1 MRLALAFAAGLLS
14 AALFAAPDRPTRG
27 LLGHWDFSQVM
38 AGISP
43 DASPEARDA
52 ELHGP
57 TQVDGPFGRALALA
71 GGGTSAVLPEI
82 SSLDGSD
89 ELTISCWVLWQ
100 DTGQYPNILTG
111 GAWSPGGFMIFV
123 SNDTCSFRMGRPGH
137 KAGRAG
143 DEWRETSA
151 PLVNRI
157 ERGRWYHLAA
167 TFQRPRIVTYV
178 DGEPVGGANWDYPVG
193 HEGDMRLGA
202 WAGKESHRGLIDEL
216 KIHGQ
221 ALGAAEIRAEFEAT
235 SAGRNPGGFS
245 PAWQPV
251 EGDDAQVPTVATYRT
266 EASELAVDALGRVVS
281 LRSLPDGREL
291 IRTPLPLVTAQM
303 DGRRLLGGRC
313 QRDGDDLVIDL
324 RRNAGQVVLRITPRP
339 GYFRLAVVRA
349 PAAESLVF
357 CQLAPAAASER
368 GSMLGMLSDDTHGVC
383 LRALNLD
390 TNVTLAS
397 GGTALAATSYGKHG
411 IERGDVALVAAPR
424 GELRQVLKRVTETED
439 VPKSELGGAWAM
451 ESEDN
456 RGSYLFSEISEANA
470 DEWIELARRGGFTHI
485 HFHGWWSS
493 LGHYEPNKSRFPDGL
508 ESMKRVV
515 DRIHAAGLKASM
527 HTLTGCIST
536 NDPWVTPVPDP
547 RLAADASYTLARA
560 LGPED
565 KEIFLTEPFGNH
577 DVVWSYSGNGNV
589 VRIGEELIH
598 YEEISREEPYALRRC
613 IRGAFKTRPAAHAAG
628 AQADHLLQRYLA
640 FYPEQNST
648 LVDELADCVA
658 KVFNTVGMDGI
669 YFDGSEGMGD
679 WRAIVVMRHAIF
691 RRLERPALTEA
702 SCWGH
707 HNWWFHSRLGAW
719 DHASWAP
726 KQFAD
731 MHIASAETHRFQDL
745 LEPQLGWWAL
755 IGPSAISRGMYPEEV
770 EYFIGKTLSINAPM
784 SMQGVNVGARPP
796 NARQNEYFTLL
807 GWYENLRLARYFTP
821 ETAARLREPGHE
833 FRLRQSPDGIWQF
846 HSLATAKHR
855 VDGAPG
861 EWTVRNSH
869 AGQPLRLRVESLYA
883 VEAYDSPQ
891 VALVSDFADLDGFK
905 LRRHAPGVAMEASL
919 DTARV
924 QTGAHSLRL
933 VASNQDTEPRVA
945 WAEFGTHF
953 QPYLSINPGQALGFW
968 VYGDGKGAVLN
979 IQLQNPREHTH
990 CFAEHYVDLDFVGW
1004 KYVEIPF
1011 RERSSERYHGFSW
1024 PYYSQHG
1031 IFRNRLQ
1038 PNVVSALTL
1047 YLTNLPENGQAEVL
1061 VSPIR
1066 ALPIR
1071 SVPLTGIALAVNGGA
1086 PLALPDLASSGGYLE
1101 VDEGGVGT
1109 VRDPRGEIVDTFT
1122 LPANWPLLK
1131 AGDNSFALSASTTEG
1146 YRARAE
1152 VTVFSLGEPAGER
1165 NPSDRVDWSR
1175 LAREYVRP
1183 RTLAGSEPAVWEV
1196 HVRPEA
1202 ASAGLEVDLE
1212 LSGNLGIP
1220 EWHDRPGNV
1229 VVEGCDDPAGFELS
1243 AVNQYSRYAY
1253 DSSTQG
1259 VPAKPGVSHELA
1271 VETAVSKT
1279 GRALRYTATSQRGDN
1294 GGWAA
1299 KGRRF
1304 DPPLDASGAKGLGFW
1319 LHGDGKGE
1327 TFKVQLRDVE
1337 GKWHDMNTRVDFTG
1351 WRYIAFAWE
1360 RLQLDPRRI
1369 EYLIFY
1375 YNSIP
1380 GGATVACVVDDVRVL
1395 HSTVRIA
1402 GPVLEVNGT
1411 RVALPV
1417 EMGSGDRL
1425 FVTPA
1430 ACVVRSPG
1438 EERRVALPV
1447 ALPELKP
1454 GRNQVRL
1461 LLDLPAGATAQASLV
1476 KTYR

>member
-1 MRLALAFAAGLLS
+1 MRHALVFVTGLLS
-14 AALFAAPDRPTRG
+14 AALFAAPERPTRG

-52 ELHGP
+52 ELHGA
-57 TQVDGPFGRALALA
+57 TQVEGPFGKALAFA
-71 GGGTSAVLPEI
+71 GGGASAVLPGMPP
-82 SSLDGSD
+82 LDGSD
-89 ELTISCWVLWQ
+89 EMTISCWVLWQ

-111 GAWSPGGFMIFV
+111 GTWSPGGFMVFV

-178 DGEPVGGANWDYPVG
+178 DGEPVGSASWDYPVG
-193 HEGDMRLGA
+193 QDGDIRVGA
-202 WAGKESHRGLIDEL
+202 WAGKESHRGLIDEM
-216 KIHGQ
+216 KIHNQ
-221 ALGAAEIRAEFEAT
+221 ALGAAEIQAEFEAT
-235 SAGRNPGGFS
+235 SAGRNPGGPS
-245 PAWQPV
+245 PSWKAV
-251 EGDDAQVPTVATYRT
+251 EGDGAQVPVIATYRT
-266 EASELAVDALGRVVS
+266 ETSELAVDSLGRIAS

-291 IRTPLPLVTAQM
+291 IRTPMPLVTVQM

-313 QRDGDDLVIDL
+313 QREGDELVIDL

-339 GYFRLAVVRA
+339 GYFRIEVVRA

-357 CQLAPAAASER
+357 CQLLPDAAAER

-390 TNVTLAS
+390 TNVSLTS
-397 GGTALAATSYGKHG
+397 GGKGLAATTYGTYG
-411 IERGDVALVAAPR
+411 IERGDIALVGAR
-424 GELRQVLKRVTETED
+424 REDLRQVLKRVTETED

-470 DEWIELARRGGFTHI
+470 DEWIDLARRGGFTHV

-493 LGHYEPNKSRFPDGL
+493 LGHYEPNRGRFPDGL

-536 NDPWVTPVPDP
+536 NDSWVTPVPDP
-547 RLAADASYTLARA
+547 RLTADASYTLARE

-613 IRGAFKTRPAAHAAG
+613 IRGAFKTRPGTHAAG
-628 AQADHLLQRYLA
+628 AQVDHLLQRYLA
-640 FYPEQNST
+640 FYPDQNST

-658 KVFNTVGMDGI
+658 NVFNTTGMDGI
-669 YFDGSEGMGD
+669 YFDGSEGMGN
-679 WRAIVVMRHAIF
+679 WRAIDVMRNAIF
-691 RRLERPALTEA
+691 RRLKRPALTEA

-719 DHASWAP
+719 DHARWAP

-731 MHIASAETHRFQDL
+731 MHIASAEEHRREDL

-755 IGPSAISRGMYPEEV
+755 IGPSAVSRGMYPEEV
-770 EYFIGKTLSINAPM
+770 EYFVGKTLSINAPM

-796 NARQNEYFTLL
+796 NARQNEYFTVL

-821 ETAARLREPGHE
+821 ETAALLREPGHE
-833 FRLRQSPDGIWQF
+833 FRLRQAPDGIWQF
-846 HSLATAKHR
+846 RSLATAKHR

-861 EWTVRNSH
+861 EWTVRNPH
-869 AGQPLRLRVESLYA
+869 AEQPLRLRVESLYA

-891 VALVSDFADLDGFK
+891 AALVSDFADLEAFK
-905 LRRHAPGVAMEASL
+905 LRRHAAGVSMEASL
-919 DTARV
+919 EETA
-924 QTGAHSLRL
+924 THGAHPLRL
-933 VASNQDTEPRVA
+933 LASNQDCDPPAA

-953 QPYLSINPGQALGFW
+953 QPYLSIQPGQALGLW
-968 VYGDGKGAVLN
+968 LHGDGKGAVLN
-979 IQLQNPREHTH
+979 IQLQNPREYTH
-990 CFAEHYVDLDFVGW
+990 CFAEHYIDLDFVGW
-1004 KYVEIPF
+1004 KYVEFPF
-1011 RERSSERYHGFSW
+1011 RERSSERYHDFSW

-1031 IFRNRLQ
+1031 IFRNGLQ
-1038 PNVVSALTL
+1038 TNVVSALTL
-1047 YLTNLPENGQAEVL
+1047 YLTNIPKGEQAEVL
-1061 VSPIR
+1061 VSPIH

-1071 SVPLTGIALAVNGGA
+1071 PVPLTEMSLVVNGGA
-1086 PLALPDLASSGGYLE
+1086 PLPLPDVASSGSYLE
-1101 VDEGGVGT
+1101 VDEGGVGM
-1109 VRDPRGEIVDTFT
+1109 VRDARGEVLQVFPLPDGWPT
-1122 LPANWPLLK
+1122 LR
-1131 AGDNSFALSASTTEG
+1131 AGDNTLALSATTTEG

-1152 VTVFSLGEPAGER
+1152 VTVLSLGEPVGER
-1165 NPSDRVDWSR
+1165 NRSDLVDWSR
-1175 LAREYVRP
+1175 LAREYTRP
-1183 RTLAGSEPAVWEV
+1183 RSLAGTGPSVWQV
-1196 HVRPEA
+1196 YVRPEA
-1202 ASAGLEVDLE
+1202 TSAGLELE
-1212 LSGNLGIP
+1212 LELAGSLGVP
-1220 EWHDRPGNV
+1220 ELHARPENV
-1229 VVEGCDDPAGFELS
+1229 VVENCDEATRFELS
-1243 AVNQYSRYAY
+1243 AANQYSRYAY
-1253 DSSTQG
+1253 DATTQG

-1279 GRALRYTATSQRGDN
+1279 GRALRYTAASQRGDS

-1304 DPPLDASGAKGLGFW
+1304 DPPLDLSGAKGLGFW
-1319 LHGDGKGE
+1319 LYGDGKGE
-1327 TFKVQLRDVE
+1327 SFKVQLRDVD
-1337 GKWHDMNTRVDFTG
+1337 GKWHDMVTRVDFAG
-1351 WRYIAFAWE
+1351 WRYIAFAWD
-1360 RLQLDPRRI
+1360 RLQLDPHRI
-1369 EYLIFY
+1369 EYVIFY
-1375 YNSIP
+1375 FNGIP
-1380 GGATVACVVDDVRVL
+1380 GGTAVSCVVDDVRAL
-1395 HSTVRIA
+1395 HSTVRVA
-1402 GPVLEVNGT
+1402 APVLEVNGT
-1411 RVALPV
+1411 SQVLPV
-1417 EMGSGDRL
+1417 ELGSGERL
-1425 FVTPA
+1425 LATPTG
-1430 ACVVRSPG
+1430 CVVRSPG
-1438 EERRVALPV
+1438 GERHVALPTP
-1447 ALPELKP
+1447 LPGLKP
-1454 GRNQVRL
+1454 GRNEVRL
-1461 LLDLPAGATAQASLV
+1461 QLDLPDGATAEASLIKV
-1476 KTYR
+1476 YR